1 MLTRV
6 FKLVRDRIKFV
17 RDRTKGCARLRYL
30 YIFVDSFVRFRKKGK
45 FSQILDIYLFVLTR
59 VFKLVPDGIKFVK
72 KGLRSFTIYIYFHEL
87 VCSFVKRK
95 LFQIFDINKILIG
108 KIFLSDTNT

>member
-45 FSQILDIYLFVLTR
+45 FPQILDIYLFVLTR

-72 KGLRSFTIYIYFHEL
+72 KGLRSFTIYIYFHEF
-87 VCSFVKRK
+87 VCSFVKRGNYSK
-95 LFQIFDINKILIG
+95 YLILIR
-108 KIFLSDTNT
+108 FLLVRFF